1 MTNYE
6 KIKLAQ
12 AVAIISTIVTLVFA
26 FDWALLIAGLLVSWL
41 FWCMGLTISLHKY
54 SSHRTFEAKNRV
66 IKYILLWF
74 GTVITMGSSINF
86 AAGHRQHH
94 RHADTP
100 EDPYNLNGNWFH
112 RVKLFFYWF
121 PTYKINPMVIKDL
134 LRDKDHTFFNN
145 NYWKI
150 LLVYPVA
157 LLLIDPVWFG
167 YFYALPVVYTILGMG
182 YVTVWAHTAEFQ
194 KYGTKPYATTDN
206 SWNSRLFSI
215 LLAGEGYHNTHHA
228 FPGKYNY
235 ETQSGDFDASGRI
248 IELLKVKNEEQT

>member
-1 MTNYE
+1 MTNYQ

-12 AVAIISTIVTLVFA
+12 AVAIVSTILTLTFS
-26 FDWALLIAGLLVSWL
+26 FNLTLLILGLLASWV

-54 SSHRTFEAKNRV
+54 SSHRAFEAKNPA
-66 IKYILLWF
+66 IKYMLLWF

-100 EDPYNLNGNWFH
+100 EDPYNLSGTWFH

-134 LRDKDHTFFNN
+134 LKDPDHSWFNN
-145 NYWKI
+145 HYWKI
-150 LLVYPVA
+150 LLVYPLV
-157 LLLIDPVWFG
+157 LLAIDPVLFG
-167 YFYALPVVYTILGMG
+167 YFYALPVTYTILGMG
-182 YVTVWAHTAEFQ
+182 YVTVIAHSPNLS
-194 KYGTKPYATTDN
+194 KYGTTPHTTSDN
-206 SWNSRLFSI
+206 SWNSRLFAI

-228 FPGKYNY
+228 YPGRYKY
-235 ETQSGDFDASGRI
+235 ETTDISGHI
-248 IELLKVKNEEQT
+248 IELIKVNNEKQT